1 MKENP
6 ELLMSEIFTFL
17 NIANDAKINFE
28 VKNESGLPRFVYYFQ
43 KLLQR
48 ITLPSIIKNNIPY
61 NIHPRIKNLI
71 IRKLNV
77 KPYKY
82 PKMNSKTR
90 SMLRSYYKEEIK
102 KLEKLLNV
110 DLSKWN

>member
-28 VKNESGLPRFVYYFQ
+28 VKNESGLPRFVYS
-43 KLLQR
+43 KVASKNN
-48 ITLPSIIKNNIPY
+48 LPSIIKNNIPY